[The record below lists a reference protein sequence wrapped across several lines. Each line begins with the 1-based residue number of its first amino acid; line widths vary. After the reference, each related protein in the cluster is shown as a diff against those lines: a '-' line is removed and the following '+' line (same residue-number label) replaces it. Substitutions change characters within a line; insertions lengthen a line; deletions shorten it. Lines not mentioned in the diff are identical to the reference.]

1 MVLPK
6 TRCIV
11 NDDFNYMKGGG
22 LAMMVAINRVCV
34 CVLVCVCVC
43 VCVCVRECKCVGVG
57 GGCGRVCGPVAVF
70 DLCRRDVLR
79 GPRT

>member
-22 LAMMVAINRVCV
+22 LAMMVAINRVCGSLGV
-34 CVLVCVCVC
+34 CVVVYVYL
-43 VCVCVRECKCVGVG
+43 
-57 GGCGRVCGPVAVF
+57 
-70 DLCRRDVLR
+70 
-79 GPRT
+79 